1 MLNDEVRATLQ
12 KGIQAVRSAGGT
24 SCLGC
29 QEEIRRG
36 APVIRVSVDVPVVIS
51 TVTVKKELHP
61 DCALEMKKVIE
72 DRLHEVYRM

>member
-12 KGIQAVRSAGGT
+12 KGIQAVRSAGS

-29 QEEIRRG
+29 QEEIARG
-36 APVIRVSVDVPVVIS
+36 APVIRVSIEVPVVIS
-51 TVTVKKELHP
+51 TMTVKKELHP